1 MLSAFISVV
10 IDNIILILKKMKKE
24 LNDKENVQQQ
34 DAGGQVNS
42 QAVNNGE
49 DVNKKT
55 TVATVNDIV
64 GVAVNQPPAEE
75 QQREERR
82 SALAAMLIQS
92 TTEVEPEV
100 ATLTVDGIGLF
111 ALSDIHALKGKQKCG
126 KTTAL
131 KVCLAAWMQG
141 SQFRVASGLEHP
153 RVLYLDT
160 EQKQSDVKLIV
171 TDVMQ
176 MTGLGADYVDEHLHV
191 YALRRRDFS
200 LLLDDMRLFVS
211 DYRPQVVVIDG
222 IVEFVA
228 SFNDE
233 AMAKQLIHELLC
245 LSEDERLA
253 MVCVLHTNKADDDH
267 NMRGHLGTML
277 AQKAG
282 TVLECKKMNGV
293 ITVACTDARH
303 QEMPDWSIMF
313 TEDGRIVDADEQR
326 RQALEQH
333 RAELQQRRQ
342 ETNAEKQKERL
353 DYALLCIRD
362 HGGSI
367 NRKQLTEIL
376 VKKFKLSRTT
386 VTTFISGLIG
396 NSLYEVNGMLQSS
409 PDSALPF

>member
-1 MLSAFISVV
+1 
-10 IDNIILILKKMKKE
+10 MKKE

-64 GVAVNQPPAEE
+64 GEAVNQPPAEE

-100 ATLTVDGIGLF
+100 ATLTVDDIGLF
-111 ALSDIHALKGKQKCG
+111 ALSDIHAIKGKQKCG
-126 KTTAL
+126 KTSAL

-141 SQFRVASGLEHP
+141 SQFRVASGLEHL

-191 YALRRRDFS
+191 YALRRRDYNQ
-200 LLLDDMRLFVS
+200 LLDDMRLLIS
-211 DYRPQVVVIDG
+211 DYHPQVVVIDG

-233 AMAKQLIHELLC
+233 AMAKQLIHELLG
-245 LSEDERLA
+245 LSEAERLA
-253 MVCVLHTNKADDDH
+253 MVCVLHTNKSDDDH

-282 TVLECKKMNGV
+282 TVLECKKERGSSIINV
-293 ITVACTDARH
+293 TCSDARH

-313 TEDGRIVDADEQR
+313 DAEGRIVDADEQHRQVLELR
-326 RQALEQH
+326 RV
-333 RAELQQRRQ
+333 ELQPRRQ
-342 ETNAEKQKERL
+342 EANAEKQKERL
-353 DYALLCIRD
+353 DYALLCIHD
-362 HGGSI
+362 HGGYIS
-367 NRKQLTEIL
+367 RKQLTEVLI
-376 VKKFKLSRTT
+376 KKFKLSRTT